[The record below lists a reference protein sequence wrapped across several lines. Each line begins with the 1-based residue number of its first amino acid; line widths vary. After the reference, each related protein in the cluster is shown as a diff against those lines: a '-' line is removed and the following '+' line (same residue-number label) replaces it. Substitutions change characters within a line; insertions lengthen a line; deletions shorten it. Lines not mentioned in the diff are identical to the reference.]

1 MHDGLIEK
9 GFQPVDSGL
18 KLHHPTC
25 GIMNVEL
32 KMLSTC
38 RSENGVQMACILI
51 LISKFYIHRC
61 LSYLSILTK
70 FNCPSATFILRID
83 TKIFFFSS
91 HLTEYFTF
99 IVVAGEHDLT
109 KVEGSEQES
118 NIAEFIVHPGYSE
131 VCAMYIGVTARFE
144 PIKAA
149 ISRNLVNMLVEVQRS
164 TRLFYL
170 VYWACFIVPLSHASG
185 IAYQKNLIIV
195 NLNSI
200 SRLMT
205 SRCYD

>member
-1 MHDGLIEK
+1 MHDGLIE
-9 GFQPVDSGL
+9 

-61 LSYLSILTK
+61 LSYFSILTK

-83 TKIFFFSS
+83 TKFFFPS

-131 VCAMYIGVTARFE
+131 VCAMYIRVTARFE
-144 PIKAA
+144 PSKAA
-149 ISRNLVNMLVEVQRS
+149 IAKS
-164 TRLFYL
+164 
-170 VYWACFIVPLSHASG
+170 
-185 IAYQKNLIIV
+185 
-195 NLNSI
+195 
-200 SRLMT
+200 
-205 SRCYD
+205 